1 MGTVIISGM
10 SWSKFSRC
18 IYSQLWSSVLS
29 ASVPWFK
36 GLTLTISKT
45 KVFEM
50 IHAQILQFGQILTI
64 KDMLGADAR
73 VLLIFLTS
81 LSE

>member
-1 MGTVIISGM
+1 
-10 SWSKFSRC
+10 
-18 IYSQLWSSVLS
+18 
-29 ASVPWFK
+29 
-36 GLTLTISKT
+36 
-45 KVFEM
+45 M